1 MSMTHQ
7 EIEKAINEGGI
18 QGKYDVT
25 VDTFNSVADAVEKV
39 SDKDLGVLGFFGGNP
54 KAMFHSLLSMKG
66 IRKEDYA
73 EIAQY
78 GKEVAGLEYD
88 FFYSLLGA

>member
-1 MSMTHQ
+1 MSMNRKA
-7 EIEKAINEGGI
+7 IEKAINEGGI

-25 VDTFNSVADAVEKV
+25 VDTFNDIADAVQKATE
-39 SDKDLGVLGFFGGNP
+39 DDLGVLSFFNGDP
-54 KAMFHSLLSMKG
+54 QLMFHSVLSMKG
-66 IRKEDYA
+66 IRKEDYP

-78 GKEVAGLEYD
+78 GKEVAGLEHD